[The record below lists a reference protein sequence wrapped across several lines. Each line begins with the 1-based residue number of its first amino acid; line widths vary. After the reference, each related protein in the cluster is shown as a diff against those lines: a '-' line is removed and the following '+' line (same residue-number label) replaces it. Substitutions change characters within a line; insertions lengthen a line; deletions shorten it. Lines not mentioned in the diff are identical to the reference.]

1 MSAHTVAARAAA
13 ALLLFTPATAAANGA
28 GLLEPIR
35 PALRPGN
42 TTSLG
47 LETSVGYFDAPDG
60 VTFSWIC
67 HEILLPS
74 TSSVTPLYFEGPG
87 TSLLATLRS
96 LGNGFDP
103 DHSLYYSADGC
114 DWDPALGLT
123 NVIIREVA
131 ADPANPSHML
141 AASSTGMG
149 ASNGLYLSSN
159 GGASWAQTS
168 LFMPQRFFRSVRFA
182 PSDPDVVWASASW
195 FMPVGAWIYQST
207 NGGMSFTEHA
217 WVFTDAG
224 ITQNNLTVEAVSPV
238 DPNRALIR
246 SDGSD
251 DFVLYTSNGGVS
263 FRPIFEYD
271 LDIAGLAYDESGT
284 AWMSVSA
291 SAGTYSAANGTDF
304 TLVEGTRSLE
314 TRGMESDPRG
324 LFGAFSLYRDPFQL
338 GVTTDGGAT
347 WQPKLNLLDLA
358 GAKPCPANSDVTEI
372 CAKLFPALETRIEDA
387 LNPPTPTPSPSP
399 TGDPGDGGG
408 GGCSC
413 AIAASGTATT
423 RTAVFVFVFV
433 FVFAFACVVAQGRPQ
448 PRGSS

>member
-1 MSAHTVAARAAA
+1 MRRHAISRAVAASLAMA
-13 ALLLFTPATAAANGA
+13 PAGAMANGA

-47 LETSVGYFDAPDG
+47 LEASVGYFDAPDG
-60 VTFSWIC
+60 VSFSWIC

-103 DHSLYYSADGC
+103 DHSLYHSADGC
-114 DWDPALGLT
+114 DWAPALGLT

-141 AASSTGMG
+141 AASSTGTG
-149 ASNGLYLSSN
+149 ASNGLYVSSN
-159 GGASWAQTS
+159 GGISWAQTS
-168 LFMPQRFFRSVRFA
+168 LFLPQRFFRSVRFA
-182 PSDPDVVWASASW
+182 PQDPAVVYATASW
-195 FMPVGAWIYQST
+195 FMPVGAWVYQST
-207 NGGMSFTEHA
+207 NGGLSFTEHP
-217 WVFTDAG
+217 WMFSDAG
-224 ITQNNLTVEAVSPV
+224 ITQNNFTVEAVSPI

-271 LDIAGLAYDESGT
+271 LDIAGLAYDETGS
-284 AWMSVSA
+284 AWLSVSA
-291 SAGTYSAANGTDF
+291 SAGTYAAANGVDF
-304 TLVEGTRSLE
+304 TLVEGTRGLE
-314 TRGMESDPRG
+314 TRGMESDARG

-347 WQPKLNLLDLA
+347 WQPKLNLLDVT
-358 GAKPCPANSDVTEI
+358 GAKPCPADSDVTQI
-372 CAKLFPALETRIEDA
+372 CAKLFPALEARIEDA
-387 LNPPTPTPSPSP
+387 LNPSTPPPSPSP
-399 TGDPGDGGG
+399 TVNPGDGGG

-413 AIAASGTATT
+413 EIASGKVA
-423 RTAVFVFVFV
+423 RTAAYVAVFICLTVIVLS
-433 FVFAFACVVAQGRPQ
+433 R
-448 PRGSS
+448 RHRR